1 MSISLMQTEWL
12 TINIPQGLANLV
24 IKHIKFNQLT
34 QGGNM
39 IVLGNL
45 LMFILL
51 SCTCVFMAK
60 VVPDEYAK
68 INKRI
73 DDLMTKQQT
82 IYKYH
87 LFSLLA
93 QMRDSKTLAIMQENY
108 ELAGNIQKSIEELK
122 EILKDYEEKTNS

>member
-108 ELAGNIQKSIEELK
+108 ELASNIQKSIKELE
-122 EILKDYEEKTNS
+122 EILKDYEKRNIV

>member
-1 MSISLMQTEWL
+1 
-12 TINIPQGLANLV
+12 
-24 IKHIKFNQLT
+24 
-34 QGGNM
+34 M

-82 IYKYH
+82 IYQYH
-87 LFSLLA
+87 LLSLLA
-93 QMRDSKTLAIMQENY
+93 QMRDSKTLAIMQEDY
-108 ELAGNIQKSIEELK
+108 ELAGNIQKSIKELE
-122 EILKDYEEKTNS
+122 EILKDYEQRNII

>member
-1 MSISLMQTEWL
+1 
-12 TINIPQGLANLV
+12 
-24 IKHIKFNQLT
+24 
-34 QGGNM
+34 M

>member
-108 ELAGNIQKSIEELK
+108 ELASNIQKSIKELEE
-122 EILKDYEEKTNS
+122 ISKDYEKRNIV

>member
-108 ELAGNIQKSIEELK
+108 ELESNIQKSIKELE
-122 EILKDYEEKTNS
+122 EILKDYEKRNIV